1 MEPKTFKHVL
11 AAVDDSELG
20 QMTLINAIHQ
30 AREDDSKLTILSV
43 FESNDLS
50 VFDYFS
56 KDKNQAARDD
66 VERALGRY
74 RQTAEAAGVTNVS
87 TMLAEGEPGDVI
99 VKDVIPEIQPDL
111 VVIGAHSKED
121 EEHHYFG
128 SQSKYVANNAPI
140 TVMVVR

>member
-30 AREDDSKLTILSV
+30 AREDDARLTILSV
-43 FESNDLS
+43 FESDDLS

-56 KDKNQAARDD
+56 KNRNQAARDD

-74 RQTAEAAGVTNVS
+74 RKLAEDAGVANVA
-87 TMLAEGEPGDVI
+87 TMLAEGEPGEVI
-99 VKDVIPEIQPDL
+99 VKDVIPDIHPDL
-111 VVIGAHSKED
+111 VVIGAHSKDDED
-121 EEHHYFG
+121 HHYFG
-128 SQSKYVANNAPI
+128 SQSKYVANNAPV